1 MKASIWR
8 RLFQIFLNKEPQELQ
23 MIKEKVKYMNITVEK
38 TLKKPLLFVANE
50 SLFVSQDI
58 FNLRGR

>member
-8 RLFQIFLNKEPQELQ
+8 QLFQIFLNKEPQELQ

-38 TLKKPLLFVANE
+38 TLKKPLPFVANQ

-58 FNLRGR
+58 FNLRGG